1 MKKTAVLLL
10 FWIAAA
16 LSAQNAIPSQGTLRF
31 QSGPYSLILSAP
43 SAFTPTA
50 FRFEDT
56 ELLAK
61 SGANGTILSFPGGK
75 MLGASTATEKVE
87 KLHLTVDGREQ
98 EIRTNGQYAGKRI
111 VLEKESVIGGYCF
124 FSSYIL
130 TPDGLELPIRYRCE
144 NDQKP
149 SYFYLFAMGFSPQ
162 FNEYLTPAGQG
173 SFQADGTWGPNSDFP
188 WAALYMKSAGT
199 GVVLS
204 FPEKIPVV
212 SRKNTFW
219 DQKVYKKFYLFHA
232 VPEFKPGKE
241 SPVYQMNI
249 RAFKVPENKWSET
262 AKEIAGKM
270 NAFTNNSA
278 PKAPAPE
285 RKLNPTPIPDFGD
298 TSKEDWKSNRRGI
311 EALSPDFV
319 LPPFEN
325 VQADSNGAK
334 VWNRRYDLDGSG
346 LLSKVLIG
354 NESFF
359 SRPMSMDITV
369 NSQKVAFRPSG
380 SKMLMNK
387 KGRAVFE
394 RTLTSTDLDLKTVTT
409 IEFDGMVRVDMTL
422 IPKKKLSLDRFSYAF
437 HLPRKNAL
445 FTHFIGAPNSHISI
459 MIPKES
465 FTMPVPEKNGEFF
478 REPFKSLVWFGNH
491 DKGFLWFCG
500 SERNWSPQD
509 QSLRPSALTAS
520 ATDKEVS
527 FQTVPVS
534 APYVIQSPV
543 TYTFG
548 FFATPVRPMPDGWRD
563 WFCSTRRG
571 IYDSETRHGKVG
583 TLPMI
588 WPDEYR
594 TNGVS
599 MRIKDTPK
607 VEKWIKELHAA
618 DRPALTYCDP
628 IRASIGL
635 LKYLDMS
642 PRGQQ
647 LNDLYLA
654 KDNAAND
661 FFLYRT
667 PELAENMKNWQTLP
681 ELIYNYG
688 AAHGG
693 LEVRV
698 SSASGWADFF
708 CFLVEKMALMGFDG
722 FGDIDNCFP
731 IRDMNEAHGAGYVDQ
746 DGIRRY
752 EWDWFARRDLMKRI
766 AAIFLKTRGKPGIL
780 VAHSSATWSIPF
792 ISFCDANMT
801 FEHSNSG
808 YFSNPGFLSKYGKH
822 NPEITGDMKAGG
834 KQFLRYAFPK
844 ERWQAELNGAQFG
857 LPCIV
862 MSNLTKSP
870 QVDKEYAKSK
880 RAARELGAFVA
891 AHDCLLWPIWCNT
904 APLIRLIEIRKEF
917 GLGNKDVE
925 CYPYWSDAN
934 PVKSSNPAI
943 SVTTYRRPGK
953 LLLNVCNLTDNEAEA
968 SLEFGSL
975 VPVQIINQE
984 TGRNRVL
991 EHGKLKVKVD
1001 GRDYRIYTIVLK

>member
-1 MKKTAVLLL
+1 MKKTAAFLL
-10 FWIAAA
+10 FWVAAA
-16 LSAQNAIPSQGTLRF
+16 LSAQNAIPSQGVLRF
-31 QSGPYSLILSAP
+31 QSGSYSLILSAP
-43 SAFTPTA
+43 SAFTPSG
-50 FRFEDT
+50 FSFEGT

-75 MLGASTATEKVE
+75 MLGASSATESVE
-87 KLHLTVDGREQ
+87 KLRLTVDGKEEKIRE
-98 EIRTNGQYAGKRI
+98 NAQYAGKRI
-111 VLEKESVIGGYCF
+111 VLEKESVIGGYRF
-124 FSSYIL
+124 FSSCIL
-130 TPDGLELPIRYRCE
+130 TPDGLELPVRYCSE
-144 NDQKP
+144 KDQKP
-149 SYFYLFAMGFSPQ
+149 SYFYLYAVGWSPL
-162 FNEYLTPAGQG
+162 FTELLTPAGK
-173 SFQADGTWGPNSDFP
+173 SPFQSDGGWFPNSDFP
-188 WAALYMKSAGT
+188 WAALYMKSAET
-199 GVVLS
+199 GVLLS
-204 FPEKIPVV
+204 FPHKIPLTA
-212 SRKNTFW
+212 RKNSFW
-219 DQKVYKKFYLFHA
+219 DHKTYKKFYLFHA
-232 VPEFKPGKE
+232 VPEFRQGKE
-241 SPVYQMNI
+241 SPVYQMNV
-249 RAFKVPENKWSET
+249 RAFKAPENKWTDT

-270 NAFTNNSA
+270 TTNAGNVEA
-278 PKAPAPE
+278 KAAE
-285 RKLNPTPIPDFGD
+285 RKLNPVQIPDFGD
-298 TSKEDWKSNRRGI
+298 LSKEDWKTNRRGI

-325 VQADSNGAK
+325 VQADPSGAK
-334 VWNRRYDLDGSG
+334 VWNRRYDLADSG

-359 SRPMSMDITV
+359 SRPMSLEMTV
-369 NSQKVAFRPSG
+369 DGRKVSFRPAS
-380 SKMLMNK
+380 SKILSDN

-394 RTLTSTDLDLKTVTT
+394 RTMTSSDVELKTVTT
-409 IEFDGMVRVDMTL
+409 IEFDGMVRIDMTL
-422 IPKKKLSLDRFSYAF
+422 IPKKKITLDRFSYAF

-465 FTMPVPEKNGEFF
+465 FSMAVPESDGEFF
-478 REPFKSLVWFGNH
+478 SEPFKSLVWFGNH

-520 ATDKEVS
+520 ASGTEVT
-527 FQTVPVS
+527 FRAVPVS
-534 APYVIQSPV
+534 APYAIQSPI

-548 FFATPVRPMPDGWRD
+548 FFATPVRPMPEGWRD

-594 TNGVS
+594 EVS
-599 MRIKDTPK
+599 AYPRIQKHADK
-607 VEKWIKELHAA
+607 VKQWAQELHAA
-618 DRPALTYCDP
+618 GRPALTYCDP
-628 IRASIGL
+628 IRVGIGY
-635 LKYLDMS
+635 LKYLDAV
-642 PRGQQ
+642 PKGQQ

-654 KDNAAND
+654 KDNAAED
-661 FFLYRT
+661 VFLYRT

-708 CFLVEKMALMGFDG
+708 CFLVEKMAILGFDG

-746 DGIRRY
+746 NGVRRY

-808 YFSNPGFLSKYGKH
+808 YFSNPTFLSKYGKY
-822 NPEITGDMKAGG
+822 NQEISEDMKNGG
-834 KQFLRYAFPK
+834 KKFLRYAFPK
-844 ERWQAELNGAQFG
+844 ERWQAELTGAQFG

-870 QVDKEYAKSK
+870 QVDKEYASSK
-880 RAARELGAFVA
+880 QAARELGAFVA
-891 AHDCLLWPIWCNT
+891 AHDCILWPIWCNT

-925 CYPYWSDAN
+925 FFPYWSDRN
-934 PVKSSNPAI
+934 PVKSSNPDI

-953 LLLNVCNLTDNEAEA
+953 LLVNVCNLTDGKAEA
-968 SLEFGSL
+968 SLDFGS
-975 VPVQIINQE
+975 VTPVQIFNSE
-984 TGRNRVL
+984 TGEKCTL
-991 EHGKLKVKVD
+991 ENGKLKVSVD
-1001 GRDYRIYTIVLK
+1001 GRDYRIFTVVLK

>member
-1 MKKTAVLLL
+1 MTLNIPPIETFLFDLDGTLADSHSPAQKALSQTMKEVTGKVLSHADLERVNGLPSHECLAIFSGGQQMDVLTKVFSRNLEQCMVETLTLFPGTEDLLEELHHAGVQMAIVTSQNRSELLL
-10 FWIAAA
+10 TRRVLGLDRWINEWVTLEDVSKRKPDPEPVQKAVQRLNSSPA
-16 LSAQNAIPSQGTLRF
+16 GTLMI
-31 QSGPYSLILSAP
+31 G
-43 SAFTPTA
+43 
-50 FRFEDT
+50 DT
-56 ELLAK
+56 EYDL
-61 SGANGTILSFPGGK
+61 
-75 MLGASTATEKVE
+75 
-87 KLHLTVDGREQ
+87 
-98 EIRTNGQYAGKRI
+98 YAGR
-111 VLEKESVIGGYCF
+111 G
-124 FSSYIL
+124 
-130 TPDGLELPIRYRCE
+130 
-144 NDQKP
+144 
-149 SYFYLFAMGFSPQ
+149 
-162 FNEYLTPAGQG
+162 AGVRVG
-173 SFQADGTWGPNSDFP
+173 
-188 WAALYMKSAGT
+188 
-199 GVVLS
+199 
-204 FPEKIPVV
+204 
-212 SRKNTFW
+212 
-219 DQKVYKKFYLFHA
+219 
-232 VPEFKPGKE
+232 
-241 SPVYQMNI
+241 
-249 RAFKVPENKWSET
+249 
-262 AKEIAGKM
+262 IAGWG
-270 NAFTNNSA
+270 AADLDS
-278 PKAPAPE
+278 
-285 RKLNPTPIPDFGD
+285 LL
-298 TSKEDWKSNRRGI
+298 
-311 EALSPDFV
+311 ALSPDFV

-325 VQADSNGAK
+325 VQADSDGAK

-359 SRPMSMDITV
+359 SRPMSMDMTV
-369 NSQKVAFRPSG
+369 NGRKVAFRPSG
-380 SKMLMNK
+380 SQMLMNK
-387 KGRAVFE
+387 KGRAIFE
-394 RTLTSTDLDLKTVTT
+394 RTLTSPELDLKTVTT

-422 IPKKKLSLDRFSYAF
+422 IPKKELSLDRFSYAF

-465 FTMPVPEKNGEFF
+465 FSMPVPKENGEFF

-520 ATDKEVS
+520 ATDREVS

-534 APYVIQSPV
+534 APYVIQAPV

-548 FFATPVRPMPDGWRD
+548 FFATPVRPMPEGWRD

-594 TNGVS
+594 EVS
-599 MRIKDTPK
+599 AYPRIRKNADK
-607 VEKWIKELHAA
+607 VKQWAQELH
-618 DRPALTYCDP
+618 DSGRPALTYCDP
-628 IRASIGL
+628 IRVGIGY
-635 LKYLDMS
+635 LKYLDA
-642 PRGQQ
+642 PPKGQQ

-654 KDNAAND
+654 KDNAAED
-661 FFLYRT
+661 VFLYRT

-708 CFLVEKMALMGFDG
+708 CFLVEKMAIMGIDG

-746 DGIRRY
+746 NGVRRY
-752 EWDWFARRDLMKRI
+752 EWDWFARLDLMKRI

-808 YFSNPGFLSKYGKH
+808 YFSNPGFLSEYGKH
-822 NPEITGDMKAGG
+822 NPEITADMKTGG
-834 KQFLRYAFPK
+834 KQFLRYVFPK
-844 ERWQAELNGAQFG
+844 ERWQAELTGTQFG

-925 CYPYWSDAN
+925 FFPYWSDAN

-953 LLLNVCNLTDNEAEA
+953 LLLNVCNLTDSEAEA

-975 VPVQIINQE
+975 VPVQILNSE
-984 TGRNRVL
+984 TGKNRIL
-991 EHGKLKVKVD
+991 EQGKLKVKVE
-1001 GRDYRIYTIVLK
+1001 GRDYLIYTVVLK

>member
-1 MKKTAVLLL
+1 MKKTAAFLL
-10 FWIAAA
+10 FLVAAV
-16 LSAQNAIPSQGTLRF
+16 LSAQSAIPSQGTLRF
-31 QSGPYSLILSAP
+31 QSGPYSMTLSAP
-43 SAFTPTA
+43 SAFTPA
-50 FRFEDT
+50 VFHFDGT

-75 MLGASTATEKVE
+75 MLGASAATEKVE
-87 KLHLTVDGREQ
+87 KLRLTVDGKEQ
-98 EIRTNGQYAGKRI
+98 EIRENAQYSGKRI
-111 VLEKESVIGGYCF
+111 VLEKESVIGGYRV
-124 FSSYIL
+124 FSSCIL
-130 TPDGLELPIRYRCE
+130 TPDGLELPVRYRCE
-144 NDQKP
+144 SDQKP
-149 SYFYLFAMGFSPQ
+149 SYFYLYAMGWSPQ
-162 FNEYLTPAGQG
+162 FSEFLTPAGQG
-173 SFQADGTWGPNSDFP
+173 SFQADGGWLPNSDFP

-199 GVVLS
+199 GIVLS
-204 FPEKIPVV
+204 FSRPIPSVA
-212 SRKNTFW
+212 RKNTFW
-219 DQKVYKKFYLFHA
+219 DHKVYKKFYLFHA
-232 VPEFKPGKE
+232 IPEFKPGKE
-241 SPVYQMNI
+241 SPVYQMNVK
-249 RAFKVPENKWSET
+249 AFKAAENKWIDT
-262 AKEIAGKM
+262 AKETAGKM
-270 NAFTNNSA
+270 NAYPSSA
-278 PKAPAPE
+278 ATKAPG
-285 RKLNPTPIPDFGD
+285 RKLNTTPIPDFGD
-298 TSKEDWKSNRRGI
+298 TSKEDWKTNRRGI

-334 VWNRRYDLDGSG
+334 VWNRRYELAGNG

-354 NESFF
+354 GESFF
-359 SRPMSMDITV
+359 SRPMSLEMTV
-369 NSQKVAFRPSG
+369 DGKTVRFQAAGART
-380 SKMLMNK
+380 LLNK

-394 RTLTSTDLDLKTVTT
+394 RTMTSPELDLKTVTT
-409 IEFDGMVRVDMTL
+409 IEFDGMVRIDMTL
-422 IPKKKLSLDRFSYAF
+422 IPKKKITLDRFSYAF

-445 FTHFIGAPNSHISI
+445 FTHFIGAPNSYISI

-465 FTMPVPEKNGEFF
+465 FSMPVPEANGEFF
-478 REPFKSLVWFGNH
+478 SEPFKSLVWFGNH

-500 SERNWSPQD
+500 SEQNWSPQE
-509 QSLRPSALTAS
+509 QSLRPSALTAT
-520 ATDKEVS
+520 ATSGEVT
-527 FQTVPVS
+527 FNAVPVS
-534 APYVIQSPV
+534 APYTIQSPV

-548 FFATPVRPMPDGWRD
+548 FFATPVRPMPEGWRD

-594 TNGVS
+594 TAGAS
-599 MRIKDTPK
+599 MRIKDTAK
-607 VEKWIKELHAA
+607 VEKWIEELHAA
-618 DRPALTYCDP
+618 GHPALTYCDP
-628 IRASIGL
+628 IRVSIGF

-647 LNDLYLA
+647 LNDMYLA
-654 KDNAAND
+654 KDNAAED
-661 FFLYRT
+661 VFLYRT

-708 CFLVEKMALMGFDG
+708 CFMVEKMALLGFDG

-746 DGIRRY
+746 NGVRRY

-766 AAIFLKTRGKPGIL
+766 AAVFLKTRGKPGIL

-801 FEHSNSG
+801 YEHSNSG
-808 YFSNPGFLSKYGKH
+808 YFANPGFLSKYGKH
-822 NPEITGDMKAGG
+822 NKEISEDLANGG
-834 KQFLRYAFPK
+834 KKFLRYAFPK
-844 ERWQAELNGAQFG
+844 ERWQAELTGAQFG
-857 LPCIV
+857 LPCII

-870 QVDKEYAKSK
+870 QVDKEYARSK

-891 AHDCLLWPIWCNT
+891 AHDCILWPIWCNT
-904 APLIRLIEIRKEF
+904 APLIKLIEIRKEF

-925 CYPYWSDAN
+925 FFPYWSDAG
-934 PVKSSNPAI
+934 PVKSSHPAI
-943 SVTTYRRPGK
+943 SVTMYRRPGK

-968 SLEFGSL
+968 SLDFGPL
-975 VPVQIINQE
+975 VPVQIVDPE
-984 TGRNRVL
+984 TGKNWIL
-991 EHGKLKVKVD
+991 DHEKLKVKVD
-1001 GRDYRIYTIVLK
+1001 GRDYRIYTAVLK